1 MKTEKIPSKIKL
13 RKNQMKLKYL
23 QMMFSQTMNL
33 MLIMIK
39 MMMMTLGVMGI
50 KNNLVP
56 MINMKILTINQKKRK
71 KILLNLI

>member
-23 QMMFSQTMNL
+23 QMIFSQTMNL

-56 MINMKILTINQKKRK
+56 MIKMKILTINQKKRK

>member
-56 MINMKILTINQKKRK
+56 MIKMKILTINQKKRK

>member
-1 MKTEKIPSKIKL
+1 
-13 RKNQMKLKYL
+13 MKLKYL

-50 KNNLVP
+50 KNNLLVP
-56 MINMKILTINQKKRK
+56 MIKMNFLTINQKKRK
-71 KILLNLI
+71 KILLNLIWNQS